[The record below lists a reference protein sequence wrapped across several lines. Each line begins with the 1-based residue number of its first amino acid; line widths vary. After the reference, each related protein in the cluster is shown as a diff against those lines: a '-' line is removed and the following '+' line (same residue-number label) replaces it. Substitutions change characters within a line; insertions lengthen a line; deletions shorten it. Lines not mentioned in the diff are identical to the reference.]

1 MSKMLRVVEVMWA
14 VIAAV
19 SAYEIYNQWN
29 LNRDRAYM
37 FAAFMALAIF
47 MFFFRR
53 RSRMRFQARQQDNQ
67 QD

>member
-19 SAYEIYNQWN
+19 SAYEIYNQWGI
-29 LNRDRAYM
+29 NRDRAYM

-53 RSRMRFQARQQDNQ
+53 RTRMRHQARQQENDLE
-67 QD
+67 